1 MEEGLWN
8 QELQVSIL
16 SYVKM
21 LIIEMKAAMMLTIM
35 KNVTKIVIG

>member
-35 KNVTKIVIG
+35 KGVAKIVIG